1 MPRGVFFAKTLL
13 FVSCLVFNA
22 SALAIEQTPDT
33 EASSYVD
40 KDNVERISV
49 ERISVDRNSVVGD
62 LNTDENNVVPVETVH
77 GLSLYDSPEL
87 PEDFAYFPHVNPD
100 APKGGTITH
109 TAVGGSFDSINPF
122 IIRGTPASGISQI
135 YDTLMASNPGEPFS
149 LYGLLA
155 EGVRLDPDR
164 HWIEFDLRPEARFQD
179 GEPVTAYD
187 VVFTLNLLREKG
199 NPFYASYY
207 AGVADVIALNEH
219 QVRFT
224 FNDTE
229 SRELPLIVA
238 QLPILPRHY
247 WDQHEFTSPTLVT
260 HPGSG
265 PYRISDVVPGRRITF
280 QRDENY
286 WGKDLPVN
294 VGRYNID
301 RIVYDYY
308 RDRDIA
314 WEAFKAGLT
323 DFREDARAATWAIG
337 YDFPAYEE
345 GLVKRLTVPD
355 VNPSMMQAFVFNLR
369 QQKFQDPRVR
379 EALSLTFDFPWLNT
393 NIFYDAYKRTES
405 FFQNSEMEAT
415 GLPSAEELGLLEP
428 LREEL
433 ESSLHSDRLFTE
445 ALPIDTPTDLRE
457 RLRLALSLLR
467 EAGYAVEDGVLVNQQ
482 TGEPLS
488 LEVLL
493 YDSGLERVV
502 QPMLRNMARLG
513 VQTSLRIVDINQYL
527 NRQRNYDYDI
537 VISHFPQSNNPGNE
551 QRDYWTSAAAEAPQ
565 SRNRM
570 SLANPAIDSLVETLI
585 RADGR
590 AELDTATRALDRV
603 LRWGFYVIPHYH
615 SGEKRIA
622 VWDKFGYREPFPAYG
637 MDLDAWWVDTER
649 EAELQRRR

>member
-1 MPRGVFFAKTLL
+1 MPPSTLFANTLL
-13 FVSCLVFNA
+13 
-22 SALAIEQTPDT
+22 LACSLLLSMSLFAADAAQ
-33 EASSYVD
+33 
-40 KDNVERISV
+40 
-49 ERISVDRNSVVGD
+49 
-62 LNTDENNVVPVETVH
+62 ENGAKPVETVH

-87 PEDFAYFPHVNPD
+87 PEGFAYFPHVNPL

-109 TAVGGSFDSINPF
+109 TAVGASFDSTNPF
-122 IIRGTPASGISQI
+122 IIRGTPVTGISKI
-135 YDTLMASNPGEPFS
+135 YDSLMASNPNEPFS

-155 EGVRLDPDR
+155 HGVRLDPNR
-164 HWIEFDLRPEARFQD
+164 EWIEFDLRPEARFQD

-187 VVFTLNLLREKG
+187 VVFSLNLLREKG

-207 AGVADVIALNEH
+207 SGVETVTALNEH
-219 QVRFT
+219 QVRFE

-247 WDQHEFTSPTLVT
+247 WEPRDFTAPTLNA

-265 PYRISDVVPGRRITF
+265 PYRIGVVDPGRRIVY

-294 VGRYNID
+294 TGRYNID
-301 RIVYDYY
+301 RIVYEYY

-323 DFREDARAATWAIG
+323 DFRIDARAATWAIG
-337 YDFPAYEE
+337 YDFPAYRD

-369 QQKFQDPRVR
+369 QEKFQDPRVR

-393 NIFYDAYKRTES
+393 NIFYDAYRRTES
-405 FFQNSEMEAT
+405 FFQNSDMEAV
-415 GLPSAEELGLLEP
+415 GLPSDAELELLEP
-428 LREEL
+428 FRDEL
-433 ESSLHSDRLFTE
+433 LASHRSERLFTDP
-445 ALPIDTPTDLRE
+445 LPIEHPTEMRE
-457 RLRLALSLLR
+457 RFRLALALLR
-467 EAGYAVEDGVLVNQQ
+467 DAGYEVENGILVHQA
-482 TGEPLS
+482 TGQPLS
-488 LEVLL
+488 VEVLL

-513 VQTSLRIVDINQYL
+513 VQTSLRIVDINQFL
-527 NRQRNYDYDI
+527 NRQRSYDYDM

-551 QRDYWTSAAAEAPQ
+551 QRDFWTSAAAEAPQ

-570 SLANPAIDSLVETLI
+570 ALAHPAVDALVEQLI
-585 RADGR
+585 RASDR
-590 AELDTATRALDRV
+590 ESLETTAQALDRV

-615 SGEKRIA
+615 SGETRIA
-622 VWDKFGYREPFPAYG
+622 VWDKFGYPEPFPTYA

-649 EAELQRRR
+649 EAALQRRNRRR

>member
-1 MPRGVFFAKTLL
+1 MPRGVLFTKVLL
-13 FVSCLVFNA
+13 LTSGLLLSLSLLASENVSEINT
-22 SALAIEQTPDT
+22 SA
-33 EASSYVD
+33 
-40 KDNVERISV
+40 
-49 ERISVDRNSVVGD
+49 
-62 LNTDENNVVPVETVH
+62 PVETVH
-77 GLSLYDSPEL
+77 GLSLYNSPAL
-87 PEDFAYFPHVNPD
+87 PSDFAYFPHVNPS

-109 TAVGGSFDSINPF
+109 TAVGGSFDSTNPF
-122 IIRGTPASGISQI
+122 IIRGTPVTGIFQI
-135 YDTLMASNPGEPFS
+135 YDSLMASNPGEPFS

-155 EGVRLDPDR
+155 EGVRLDPER
-164 HWIEFDLRPEARFQD
+164 RWIEFDLRPEARFQD

-187 VVFTLNLLREKG
+187 VVFSLNLLREEG

-207 AGVADVIALNEH
+207 AGVERVVALNDH
-219 QVRFT
+219 QVRFE

-247 WDQHEFTSPTLVT
+247 WEARDFASPTLDA

-265 PYRISDVVPGRRITF
+265 PYRISVVDPGRRIVY
-280 QRDENY
+280 QRDDNY
-286 WGKDLPVN
+286 WGKNLPVN

-301 RIVYDYY
+301 RVVYEYY

-323 DFREDARAATWAIG
+323 DFRTDARAATWAIG
-337 YDFPAYEE
+337 YDNFPAYRD
-345 GLVKRLTVPD
+345 GLINRITVPD

-369 QQKFQDPRVR
+369 KDKFQDPRVR
-379 EALSLTFDFPWLNT
+379 EALSLTFNFPWLNT
-393 NIFYDAYKRTES
+393 NIFYDTYQRTES
-405 FFQNSEMEAT
+405 FFQNSEMEAVGT
-415 GLPSAEELGLLEP
+415 PSQEELALLEP
-428 LREEL
+428 FREEL
-433 ESSLHSDRLFTE
+433 ISSHQSERLFTDP
-445 ALPIDTPTDLRE
+445 LPIEHPTELRE
-457 RLRLALSLLR
+457 RLRLALDLLR
-467 EAGYAVEDGVLVNQQ
+467 DAGYRVEEGVLVHGE
-482 TGEPLS
+482 TGRPLS

-527 NRQRNYDYDI
+527 NRVRSYDYDM

-570 SLANPAIDSLVETLI
+570 SLAHPAVDALVEQLI
-585 RADGR
+585 RADNR
-590 AELDTATRALDRV
+590 ETLDTIAQALDRV

-615 SGEKRIA
+615 SGETRIA
-622 VWDKFGYREPFPAYG
+622 VWDKFGYPEPFPAYA
-637 MDLDAWWVDTER
+637 MDLDAWWVNTER
-649 EAELQRRR
+649 EAELQGRHRRR